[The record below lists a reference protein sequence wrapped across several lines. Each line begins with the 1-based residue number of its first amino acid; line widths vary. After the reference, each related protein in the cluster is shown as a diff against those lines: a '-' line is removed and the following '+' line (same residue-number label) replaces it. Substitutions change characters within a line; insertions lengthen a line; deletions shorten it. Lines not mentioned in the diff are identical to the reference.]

1 MGTPSKFVG
10 VNLISFFFKRL
21 TPFLVFVGFWPA
33 QNTIVVTHEGT
44 DPTKLYAELADSMK
58 RSLIQ
63 YLNTSMSVLTDV
75 NILISSLDN
84 KLFSGIS
91 PSVRVHTGFRD
102 EHALTAA
109 KILAEI
115 KNLMASKNSQ
125 SITLVGAEG
134 FYLSLGLITFVPRL
148 DILLA
153 ACCLHSTGYT

>member
-1 MGTPSKFVG
+1 
-10 VNLISFFFKRL
+10 
-21 TPFLVFVGFWPA
+21 
-33 QNTIVVTHEGT
+33 
-44 DPTKLYAELADSMK
+44 
-58 RSLIQ
+58 
-63 YLNTSMSVLTDV
+63 MSVLTDV

-91 PSVRVHTGFRD
+91 PSVRAHTGFRD

-115 KNLMASKNSQ
+115 KNLMASKNTQ

-134 FYLSLGLITFVPRL
+134 FYLSLGLITFVSRL

-153 ACCLHSTGYT
+153 ARCLHSTGYT

>member
-1 MGTPSKFVG
+1 
-10 VNLISFFFKRL
+10 
-21 TPFLVFVGFWPA
+21 
-33 QNTIVVTHEGT
+33 
-44 DPTKLYAELADSMK
+44 
-58 RSLIQ
+58 
-63 YLNTSMSVLTDV
+63 MSVLTDV